1 MSIKICP
8 KCGGSGYTLAEDG
21 KAKKCV
27 CQIEL
32 ELRAY
37 LRPLKFLAIGLDAKG
52 KRPAELEDRV
62 QAVVKSPENILGV
75 MQCVGVNWFP
85 GSYDIVSPVRLNYI
99 GFGNDSEYKTVG
111 EYARA
116 FENIVVDMSLM
127 DKARI
132 NEQKVKAK
140 DDMYVLELIRDVMGH
155 RAGKVIIVIDERVTT
170 FLKKNVE
177 LCSGLAELGV
187 PYWDKGKY
195 REFNKVE
202 WE

>member
-1 MSIKICP
+1 MQ
-8 KCGGSGYTLAEDG
+8 CG
-21 KAKKCV
+21 
-27 CQIEL
+27 CQVKIEL
-32 ELRAY
+32 REY
-37 LRPLKFLAIGLDAKG
+37 LRPLKFLAIGLDTKG
-52 KRPAELEDRV
+52 KNPAELEDRV

-75 MQCVGVNWFP
+75 IQYIGVNWFP